1 MAQGFDISEVIQ
13 GNLLLKEAVMPII
26 WREAQW
32 EADTALRLLAEL
44 DGVLH
49 WIVIQVSKLYSLQ
62 LNRRLAEQVDLLTAQ
77 PGAAAGAER
86 ANWKNSPSNWSGGCA
101 K

>member
-1 MAQGFDISEVIQ
+1 MQGFDISEVIQ

-44 DGVLH
+44 DARAALDRHPGQQAL
-49 WIVIQVSKLYSLQ
+49 
-62 LNRRLAEQVDLLTAQ
+62 LAATQ
-77 PGAAAGAER
+77 PAA
-86 ANWKNSPSNWSGGCA
+86 WPSRSTC
-101 K
+101 